1 MHYGERMDEHSVRL
15 GDGFLLFTK
24 KAPAKYLPKHNVC
37 FTCTKEF
44 YVCVRSRW
52 MLLVTL
58 LPLFCLLASWHQ
70 KMIWV
75 DESIHFCS
83 SNSEGNTDTLC
94 LVIKNNK
101 AVGAGVSILL
111 CDKEWFMATCHA
123 EHMLYLTRV
132 VIIWVT
138 HC

>member
-1 MHYGERMDEHSVRL
+1 MDKHSVWL

-37 FTCTKEF
+37 STGTEEF

-58 LPLFCLLASWHQ
+58 IPLFCLLASWLP
-70 KMIWV
+70 KNDGWMKA
-75 DESIHFCS
+75 SIFCS

-111 CDKEWFMATCHA
+111 CDKEWFMATCRA
-123 EHMLYLTRV
+123 EHMLLSNRV